1 MKILYAYADSEE
13 HPTGRL
19 QRAGARRC
27 ARLMGWE
34 LVCELVGRNV
44 GQIRRAVE
52 MHHPDGLVV
61 EASFCPAGFSATA
74 FGTLPVVYLD
84 CSVNVRAGR
93 IWKVVYDSESIG
105 WRGAQELLRVAS
117 PDSEFAYVGYRET
130 VPWSSLRARGF
141 CAEIIRSGHRPVTLA
156 CRRGESADDYR
167 QRLAAWVCGLTRKT
181 AVMAA
186 NDEMAR
192 WVLELLSQAGRHVP
206 ADAIVLGVDN
216 DEEVCSRVDPP
227 LTSIRL
233 DNERAGYLSVELLG
247 DVIRGRSDKPTT
259 VKIDRTAV
267 ISRRSTGGG
276 GEASAAVVEASNFIR
291 ERATWGISVRDVI
304 ERMGVSPRMAELC
317 YRRATGRSIAA
328 DIQLVRF
335 EEVFTLLREGPRSL
349 SVLADM
355 CGFGSAETFRRAFR
369 RRTGLSVRE
378 WCKRN
383 SQPPGQ

>member
-1 MKILYAYADSEE
+1 MKILYVYADSEE
-13 HPTGRL
+13 HPSGRL

-34 LVCELVGRNV
+34 LGCELVGRSV
-44 GQIRRAVE
+44 GQIRRAVARYR
-52 MHHPDGLVV
+52 PDGLVI
-61 EASFCPAGFSATA
+61 EASFCPAGFSPTA
-74 FGTLPVVYLD
+74 FGDLPVVYLD

-93 IWKVVYDSESIG
+93 IWKVVYDSEAIG
-105 WRGAQELLRVAS
+105 RRGAQELLRVAP
-117 PDSEFAYVGYRET
+117 PDCGFAYVGYRKT
-130 VPWSSLRARGF
+130 LPWTSLRARGF
-141 CAEIIRSGHRPVTLA
+141 YAEIVRAGHCPAMLA
-156 CRRGESADDYR
+156 SRRDESDGAYR
-167 QRLAAWVCGLTRKT
+167 RRLAAWVGSLSRKT

-192 WVLELLSQAGRHVP
+192 WMLELLAQAGRHVP
-206 ADAIVLGVDN
+206 TDAIVLGVDN
-216 DEEVCSRVDPP
+216 DEEVCSCVDPP
-227 LTSIRL
+227 LTSIRM

-247 DVIRGRSDKPTT
+247 DVIRGRRDKPTT
-259 VKIDRTAV
+259 LRIDRTTV

-276 GEASAAVVEASNFIR
+276 GEASAAVVAASNFIR
-291 ERATWGISVRDVI
+291 ERATWGITVRDVVA
-304 ERMGVSPRMAELC
+304 RMGVSPRMAELS

-335 EEVFTLLREGPRSL
+335 EEVFTLLKDGPRSL

-355 CGFGSAETFRRAFR
+355 CGFGSAETLRRAFR

-383 SQPPGQ
+383 SSMG